1 MKTENN
7 KIIISN
13 VVCRTDSFKEK
24 ADKVNVHP
32 EEICAKI

>member
-1 MKTENN
+1 MKKEN

-13 VVCRTDSFKEK
+13 VVCHTDSFKEK
-24 ADKVNVHP
+24 VDKVKVHP